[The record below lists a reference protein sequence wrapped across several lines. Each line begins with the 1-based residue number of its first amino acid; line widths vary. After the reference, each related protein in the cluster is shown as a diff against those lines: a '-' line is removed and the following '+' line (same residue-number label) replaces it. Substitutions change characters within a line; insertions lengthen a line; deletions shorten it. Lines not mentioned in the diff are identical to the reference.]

1 MVVADLTSWVRH
13 GLPRWL
19 GGARRNAAGAAGG
32 YPMSQ
37 IVWPGGTVDGPL
49 VTDAWSAWKLP
60 AVGRAAAL
68 YEGMI
73 SQMPLDDVRGV
84 QVLDRPRLLDQPDP
98 NKARA
103 WFVARHVHDYFAHGN
118 ALSVV
123 TVRDTATNWPAAVA
137 WVPAQWVDISY
148 HPTIPGRIVYSID
161 QIEIPY
167 EDVIHVPR
175 GADPWFPARGV
186 GIVEQHMRTLDRA
199 ALEEEYERRSLREG
213 AVPSIAVI
221 SNNPMLGEKKADA
234 AKARWMAIFGKAGRE
249 PVILPAGSDV
259 KPLAWSPTDAQLV
272 EARKMSLTDIANV
285 WNLDP
290 YWVGGPSPNF
300 TYKSPGPMYL
310 NLLRTSLE
318 PVLTVF
324 EGTWSPAWLPRGRT
338 VRFDRLAITR
348 DDFPTMVTTVVAA
361 VNAELMSPEEGR
373 VYLGLPPK
381 MTGAPKAK
389 IEAPGDSG
397 GTGGEQ
403 K

>member
-1 MVVADLTSWVRH
+1 MLVDLTAWVRR

-19 GGARRNAAGAAGG
+19 GGARRNAAGTSGG
-32 YPMSQ
+32 YPLSQ

-60 AVGRAAAL
+60 AVARAGAL

-84 QVLDRPRLLDQPDP
+84 EVLARPRLLDQPDP
-98 NKARA
+98 NQARA
-103 WFVARHVHDYFAHGN
+103 WFVARHIHDYFAHGN
-118 ALSVV
+118 ALHVV
-123 TVRDTATNWPAAVA
+123 TVRDASAGYPAAVS
-137 WVPAQWVDISY
+137 WVPAHWVDIAY
-148 HPTIPGRIVYSID
+148 HRSIPGRLVYSID
-161 QIEIPY
+161 GFELPF
-167 EDVIHVPR
+167 EDVIHVKR

-186 GIVEQHMRTLDRA
+186 GVVEAHMRTLDRA

-221 SNNPMLGEKKADA
+221 SNNPRLGESKAEDAKK
-234 AKARWMAIFGKAGRE
+234 RWMEIFGGAGRE
-249 PVILPAGSDV
+249 PVILPAGTDV

-272 EARKMSLTDIANV
+272 EARKMSLTDVANV
-285 WNLDP
+285 FNLDG
-290 YWVGGPSPNF
+290 YWLGAPAGNF
-300 TYKSPGPMYL
+300 TYRSPGPMFL

-318 PVLTVF
+318 PVLAVL
-324 EGTWSPAWLPRGRT
+324 EGTWSPVWLPRGRT

-361 VNAELMSPEEGR
+361 VNAELMSIEEGR
-373 VYLGLPPK
+373 VYLGLPPQ
-381 MTGAPKAK
+381 MTGTPKK
-389 IEAPGDSG
+389 LEVPGDSG

-403 K
+403 